1 MKMRII
7 APALLALALTA
18 AAIYSFA
25 QNAQKGG
32 DTIVVKEA
40 WARATPQGATVGA
53 IYVTIENHGATH
65 DRLISVT
72 SSAAA
77 SAMIHATVEEGGI
90 SQMRE
95 SAAGIAPRG
104 TLRMEP
110 GGTHIMLMGL
120 SKALKEGETV
130 DVTLSF
136 AKAGNVTIN
145 ATVAPIGSDGP
156 MQAMD

>member
-1 MKMRII
+1 MKMRSM

-18 AAIYSFA
+18 ASIYSFA
-25 QNAQKGG
+25 QNAQNGA

-40 WARATPQGATVGA
+40 WARATPPGASVGA
-53 IYVTIENHGATH
+53 IYVTIENLGAED
-65 DRLISVT
+65 DRVISVA
-72 SSAAA
+72 SSAAD
-77 SAMIHATVEEGGI
+77 SAMLHATVEENGI

-95 SAAGIAPRG
+95 SEGRITPSG
-104 TLRMEP
+104 TLKMEP

-120 SKALKEGETV
+120 RKPLMEGETV

-136 AKAGNVTIN
+136 EKAGNVTIN
-145 ATVAPIGSDGP
+145 ATVAPIGSAGP